1 MGPDYEESGMTMDEM
16 LTSVTGKVSG
26 GMNLTDAL
34 SDGVG
39 PSRQNVFAK
48 FLSPDTNKIA
58 KRENAKSL

>member
-39 PSRQNVFAK
+39 PSRTKCVC
-48 FLSPDTNKIA
+48 
-58 KRENAKSL
+58 